1 MGGWWEPTHT
11 HPSENTPL
19 NLFSSPPR
27 LLLLLPRGMC
37 QVRAGLRLQ
46 RAPLRQV
53 QLLQVGAGGQ
63 PPPRR
68 ADPGGSRRK
77 LTLFSVFFLYVRS
90 DTFSVWHAWRAL
102 SYLNK
107 AMCI

>member
-1 MGGWWEPTHT
+1 MLIHHSTTRGGRWEPTHT

-37 QVRAGLRLQ
+37 QVCAGLRLQ

-63 PPPRR
+63 PPP
-68 ADPGGSRRK
+68 AV
-77 LTLFSVFFLYVRS
+77 LTLGG
-90 DTFSVWHAWRAL
+90 AEE
-102 SYLNK
+102 N
-107 AMCI
+107 

>member
-53 QLLQVGAGGQ
+53 QLLQVGTGGQ
-63 PPPRR
+63 PPP
-68 ADPGGSRRK
+68 AA
-77 LTLFSVFFLYVRS
+77 LTLGG
-90 DTFSVWHAWRAL
+90 AEE
-102 SYLNK
+102 N
-107 AMCI
+107 